1 MIGRMVAALS
11 LMRLMMYLGARFV
24 TSVFSSR
31 IFINLL
37 IIPVVK
43 SSLCHLNNLSYM
55 FNFFSECQP
64 GSVDC

>member
-43 SSLCHLNNLSYM
+43 SSLCHLKKFIL
-55 FNFFSECQP
+55 
-64 GSVDC
+64 